1 MEMIITL
8 LRVCEAHKTRGVW
21 KGQQAGMVIS
31 RDTFLN
37 NPEEKEGGKEG
48 KRKKKFNSRKV
59 KMCKLNSFGMI
70 I

>member
-8 LRVCEAHKTRGVW
+8 LRVCRAHKTRGVW

-37 NPEEKEGGKEG
+37 NPEEKEGGKE
-48 KRKKKFNSRKV
+48 KKKFNSRKV
-59 KMCKLNSFGMI
+59 EMCKLNSFGI
-70 I
+70 II